1 MFLNRTNT
9 NLVIFLIWRNR
20 YNLWSEKPLITT
32 SCMARKTYKI
42 PYKKSLNFVF
52 KRPEKW

>member
-1 MFLNRTNT
+1 MNGLFTNYSVT
-9 NLVIFLIWRNR
+9 DS
-20 YNLWSEKPLITT
+20 YNLWSRNSLITT